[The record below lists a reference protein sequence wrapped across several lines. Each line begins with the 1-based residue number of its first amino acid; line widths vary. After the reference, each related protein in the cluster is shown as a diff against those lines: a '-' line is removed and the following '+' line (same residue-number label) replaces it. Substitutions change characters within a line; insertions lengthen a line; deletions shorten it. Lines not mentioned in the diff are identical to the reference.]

1 MMNFG
6 EERGDG
12 KEWREQEGNT
22 SKVCVC
28 VCVSLSLSLSVS
40 LSAEHAVC
48 REYKKWLLSWSKKSE
63 QKLMCNVLT

>member
-48 REYKKWLLSWSKKSE
+48 REYKK
-63 QKLMCNVLT
+63 

>member
-12 KEWREQEGNT
+12 EEWGEQEGNT

-28 VCVSLSLSLSVS
+28 VCACLSLSV
-40 LSAEHAVC
+40 LSMLFAG
-48 REYKKWLLSWSKKSE
+48 SKKSGCCRGVSSLS
-63 QKLMCNVLT
+63 KS

>member
-12 KEWREQEGNT
+12 EEWGEQEGNT

-28 VCVSLSLSLSVS
+28 VCVSLSLSLSVCVLSMLFAGSIKSGCCRGVSS
-40 LSAEHAVC
+40 LS
-48 REYKKWLLSWSKKSE
+48 KS
-63 QKLMCNVLT
+63 